1 MEKKVVV
8 APDFTTPLTAEYAEQ
23 VCKMSSEETESES
36 ESTYDKIDEDDFDR
50 LLDEFIA
57 SEKNNMADTEENS
70 DTSDNQDNG
79 HDTAPIETE
88 VRVPA
93 ETRLENMIGLSG
105 LKKDMEEARIMALF
119 TKQRKAL
126 ELDTTSDNRHH
137 MLFLGNPGTGKTTVA
152 KLVGEMYRD
161 MGLLSIG
168 HTIELNR
175 SKLIGEFIGHTEKN
189 TVEAIEQARG
199 GVLFIDEAYTL
210 TDNGKDSND
219 FGKEVINTLL
229 TVLSEP
235 DPDMIVILA
244 GYEDKMQELLAT
256 NPGLKERFPLKFHF
270 EDYTKEELLEI
281 AHYICHSRNFRLTP
295 AADQRLYGLIEKT
308 LLCKDEH
315 FGNGRWV
322 HNLIEH
328 GIIKYM
334 AKRVMAAP
342 HIPDDRELFCLIEE
356 SDVIEA
362 EQKFL
367 QDKDIKIVSHPR
379 IGFTA

>member
-8 APDFTTPLTAEYAEQ
+8 TPDFTTPLTAAYAEQ
-23 VCKMSSEETESES
+23 TCKMSSEETESES
-36 ESTYDKIDEDDFDR
+36 TYNKIDEEDFDR
-50 LLDEFIA
+50 LLDEFI
-57 SEKNNMADTEENS
+57 SNETNKMSDTEE
-70 DTSDNQDNG
+70 DTDKSDNQDKECNE
-79 HDTAPIETE
+79 DYPKETEAPIS
-88 VRVPA
+88 A

-105 LKKDMEEARIMALF
+105 LKKDMAEARIMALF

-126 ELDTTSDNRHH
+126 GLDTTSDNRHH

-168 HTIELNR
+168 HTVEMDR
-175 SKLIGEFIGHTEKN
+175 SKLVGEFIGHTEKN

-210 TDNGKDSND
+210 TNNSKDSND
-219 FGKEVINTLL
+219 FGKEVINALL

-256 NPGLKERFPLKFHF
+256 NPGLQERFPLKFYF

-281 AHYICHSRNFRLTP
+281 AHYVCHNRNFKLTP
-295 AADQRLYGLIEKT
+295 AADQRLSELIEKT

-315 FGNGRWV
+315 FGNGRWI

-334 AKRVMAAP
+334 AKRVMSAP

-356 SDVIEA
+356 SDVIET

-367 QDKDIKIVSHPR
+367 HNKSIKIVPHTR